1 MGIKNPR
8 AEKISKIIVD
18 FDDFKDL

>member
-8 AEKISKIIVD
+8 AEKIAKIIVD